1 VNRPE
6 TGLLKEVFMCST
18 IINTLAASSNPAE
31 WAIPAQSP
39 AESTPHTVE
48 RITLTELVRGHDQDL
63 FARLAPLVR
72 RQSMVL
78 DLEMV
83 ERIDAAGIAAL
94 ISLYRCASDAG
105 HRFCISNLSTHVAEV
120 LAVVGLDRILLS
132 QPSSQNAES
141 IPNADARSRR
151 SAA

>member
-1 VNRPE
+1 MSN
-6 TGLLKEVFMCST
+6 TM
-18 IINTLAASSNPAE
+18 INPVAASSTPAE
-31 WAIPAQSP
+31 WSAPID
-39 AESTPHTVE
+39 TIE

-63 FARLAPLVR
+63 FARLAPVVR

-78 DLEMV
+78 DLELV

-94 ISLYRCASDAG
+94 ISLYRCAADAG
-105 HRFCISNLSTHVAEV
+105 HRFSVFNPSSHVAEI

-132 QPSSQNAES
+132 QNAEPV
-141 IPNADARSRR
+141 PNANLDFHR

>member
-1 VNRPE
+1 
-6 TGLLKEVFMCST
+6 
-18 IINTLAASSNPAE
+18 
-31 WAIPAQSP
+31 
-39 AESTPHTVE
+39 
-48 RITLTELVRGHDQDL
+48 L
-63 FARLAPLVR
+63 FARLAPVVR

-83 ERIDAAGIAAL
+83 QRIDAAGIAAL

-105 HRFCISNLSTHVAEV
+105 HRFAVSNPSTHVAEI

-132 QPSSQNAES
+132 QNAER
-141 IPNADARSRR
+141 IPHTTLGLER